1 MSAVEIGE
9 VMLEPASEAL
19 VASGLD
25 TPSPGHE
32 STFYGFDL
40 RGWVI
45 GREAPAEL
53 VIARHASGELRRVP
67 IDIARPDV
75 AERHADPEWADR
87 SGFFLPVG
95 ALRLDTEFEIRVG
108 VALRDGTRAPMGRIT
123 GRRARLATSFEP
135 RIEPI
140 GLTALGR
147 TGSTAVTR
155 LIATHPEVVAYRPFE
170 YEPRVVTYWLDV
182 IQDLS
187 EPGAFR
193 RQVAPLGPLDEGWWI
208 GARPPFP
215 RRLVDDE
222 IQSLLGGEGIDDL
235 AAFCQRRIERFY
247 GRVADL
253 AGRPG
258 ATRFVEKLGPR
269 TGALLSELYPRARE
283 VVLVRDF
290 RDMVA
295 SIFAFNRKRGYA
307 GFGRSRAESDVEYV
321 ATEVAESVET
331 LVGAWRAR
339 SPDSHLLRYEDLVL
353 RTPETVRRLLDYLEL
368 EAGRETLEAMLASLE
383 APESEGHRT
392 AAAPE
397 HSIGRWRQELSV
409 EVKEACAAT
418 LGPALREFG
427 YEEGLA

>member
-9 VMLEPASEAL
+9 AVLEPASEAL
-19 VASGLD
+19 LASGLD
-25 TPSPGHE
+25 TPSPGHG
-32 STFYGFDL
+32 SSFYGFDL

-67 IDIARPDV
+67 TDISRPDV
-75 AERHADPEWADR
+75 AERHPDPEWANR
-87 SGFFLPVG
+87 SGFFMPVG
-95 ALRLDTEFEIRVG
+95 ALRLDTEFDIQLD
-108 VALRDGTRAPMGRIT
+108 VAFRDGTQAPMGRIT

-135 RIEPI
+135 RIQPI

-155 LIATHPEVVAYRPFE
+155 LIASHPEVVAYRPFE

-182 IQDLS
+182 IQDLA
-187 EPGAFR
+187 EPAAFR

-222 IQSLLGGEGIDDL
+222 MQSLLGGEGIDEL

-247 GRVADL
+247 SRAGDL
-253 AGRPG
+253 AGRAE

-269 TGALLSELYPRARE
+269 SGALLSELYAGARE

-295 SIFAFNRKRGYA
+295 SIFAFNSKRGYA
-307 GFGRSRAESDVEYV
+307 GFGRDRAESDVEYV
-321 ATEVAESVET
+321 STQVAESVEG
-331 LVGAWRAR
+331 LVDGWRAR
-339 SPDSHLLRYEDLVL
+339 SPKAHLLRYEDLV
-353 RTPETVRRLLDYLEL
+353 RRPPETVRELLDYLEL
-368 EAGRETLEAMLASLE
+368 EAGPETLETMLASLE
-383 APESEGHRT
+383 APESEVHRT
-392 AAAPE
+392 AAAAE
-397 HSIGRWRQELSV
+397 HSIGRWRQELSA
-409 EVKEACAAT
+409 EVQEACAAA
-418 LGPALREFG
+418 LGPGLREFG
-427 YEEGLA
+427 YEDGPA